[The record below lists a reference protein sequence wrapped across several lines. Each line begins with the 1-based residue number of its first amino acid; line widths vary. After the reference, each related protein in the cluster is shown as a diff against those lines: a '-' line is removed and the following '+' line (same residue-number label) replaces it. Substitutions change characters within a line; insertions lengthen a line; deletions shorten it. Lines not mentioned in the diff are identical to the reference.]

1 MVRRPVVLALRCP
14 GRSQHGQQPGRV
26 MGTQDVQTAVKG
38 RRRIVLPDLLHVPAE
53 VRRIATPQ
61 PRQRSRAEG
70 IIHESVGL
78 PAQQIPPPMG
88 VGDLVAAVLPHL
100 TQQEAVR
107 FLRLHGLSN
116 FSDEVIGQLVR
127 HIQSPAVGPL
137 PQPVPHHGVLTPHD
151 EVPIGGR
158 LLVHRRQSPYAPP
171 RIVVRGPRMEAVPV
185 EIERILT
192 LGRPQLRVEAF
203 GVEVAADAAGVVE
216 HTVQNDGNA
225 QLLGRL
231 AQLSKVL
238 LGAQDRVDLGVVGR
252 VVAVVARGFKD
263 GVEVDGCKAQLGD
276 TRQVFLD
283 SLERSAVEVPGLDG
297 AVLGALVYGRLVPV
311 LDHAALDS
319 VARLFDLSQRAL
331 APVLVAGVA
340 IGENLVDHAALV
352 PLGTNFAVF
361 VDGDLERRHLG
372 IVVGHAFAAG
382 TSLRCAQANL
392 GLALDIAYKAVPDKT
407 GLSALKL
414 YGKYAVA
421 LVRHGIPRL
430 TDLIDPGAQRKRC
443 LVGVGI
449 LQNHR

>member
-1 MVRRPVVLALRCP
+1 
-14 GRSQHGQQPGRV
+14 

-61 PRQRSRAEG
+61 PCQRSRAEG

-100 TQQEAVR
+100 AQQEAVW
-107 FLRLHGLSN
+107 LLGLHGLSN

-203 GVEVAADAAGVVE
+203 GVEVAAVAAGVVE
-216 HTVQNDGNA
+216 YAVQQHPDAPPVGLPA
-225 QLLGRL
+225 QL
-231 AQLSKVL
+231 AEVL
-238 LGAQDRVDLGVVGR
+238 LRPQHGVDAAVIGG
-252 VVAVVARGFKD
+252 VVAVIAVRLENGTQIQRGD
-263 GVEVDGCKAQLGD
+263 GETLQIVQLGNNSQQASAEVVVVANFARFIGLPLGGVVP
-276 TRQVFLD
+276 TLMHQSLPHHAVAVRHRQPAEPVGKDLIRHPPAEPVGGMGGLIHRQLP
-283 SLERSAVEVPGLDG
+283 SLTVRLTAAAIASQPEEG
-297 AVLGALVYGRLVPV
+297 AVGPPHPEGVPDQLRLHRCRQHTAPAIAGGGEGNLLLQPGKFLPYQQAARLQRLIGPQSKTHLGA
-311 LDHAALDS
+311 
-319 VARLFDLSQRAL
+319 
-331 APVLVAGVA
+331 AGHGA
-340 IGENLVDHAALV
+340 E
-352 PLGTNFAVF
+352 
-361 VDGDLERRHLG
+361 G
-372 IVVGHAFAAG
+372 ILI
-382 TSLRCAQANL
+382 SK
-392 GLALDIAYKAVPDKT
+392 IT
-407 GLSALKL
+407 GIEPN
-414 YGKYAVA
+414 
-421 LVRHGIPRL
+421 RHGQEPLSSTEYFR
-430 TDLIDPGAQRKRC
+430 R
-443 LVGVGI
+443 
-449 LQNHR
+449 